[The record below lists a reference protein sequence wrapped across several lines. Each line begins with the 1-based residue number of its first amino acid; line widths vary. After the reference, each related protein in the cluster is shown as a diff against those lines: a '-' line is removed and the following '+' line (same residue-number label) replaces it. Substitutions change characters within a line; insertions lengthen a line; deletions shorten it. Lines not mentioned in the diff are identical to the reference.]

1 MVSWFGPQNHV
12 GYALSVAPQNRWEDE
27 DGAGHALRYSV
38 LLRLEVSQAR
48 VSQSCL
54 KTGGGATQ
62 MVHVVSLRRSC
73 GDEVEDGRVDMTGCI
88 RLLYP
93 NLAFFVV
100 LGHKGSLVINFPI
113 NRTPMASGE
122 ASNSAIPLPPHSHSC
137 FLRGVGVLHGVS
149 EEISESERS
158 LQSSKQWEDVVPV
171 STSCRHLILSI

>member
-1 MVSWFGPQNHV
+1 
-12 GYALSVAPQNRWEDE
+12 
-27 DGAGHALRYSV
+27 
-38 LLRLEVSQAR
+38 
-48 VSQSCL
+48 
-54 KTGGGATQ
+54 
-62 MVHVVSLRRSC
+62 VHMTSSRRSR
-73 GDEVEDGRVDMTGCI
+73 GHKAEDRRVDATGCI

-93 NLAFFVV
+93 NFVVFFV